1 LLKYRSN
8 GYILGAGTG
17 ASSLADKEVQD
28 MGIVFDA
35 AYSIYDVREALGH
48 QLLRLRYPPGDVP
61 RWKGDWGE
69 ESPLWNARLRM
80 KMGMDEKGSAGDHN
94 SSFYMSFD
102 DFCNVFRYLYVCKYY
117 TPTRWTEISLPGIW
131 QKANVGELE
140 KQQLQ
145 AQLTREMGQ
154 EDLQKAYQSKKLEV
168 QRLRAMTDSAG
179 GLPSIHNPACILE
192 NNPHYSFRIHR
203 PSDFRITVI
212 QYANNSR
219 EQLVIH
225 PISIIV
231 TKSQHPDEVY
241 RLEKLNKS
249 EIMYTT
255 GEPQSMKTVSL
266 YGSDVPPGLYVVL
279 VGAYMS
285 GMEGHFKISVITN
298 RKVEFSPVWPPAW
311 VLRTEKGEALDSIET
326 SLTLGSSSEQ
336 AKKRKKREEQAKNS
350 WVSRLWA
357 KAQSAVS
364 TTADYDLEEDDD
376 DLEKNKNDDDDDD

>member
-1 LLKYRSN
+1 MIDCMHAYLRYRSN

-35 AYSIYDVREALGH
+35 AYSIYDVREAQGH
-48 QLLRLRYPPGDVP
+48 QLLKLRYPPGDLP
-61 RWKGDWGE
+61 RWRGDWGE
-69 ESPLWNARLRM
+69 GSPLWNAKLRM
-80 KMGMDEKGSAGDHN
+80 KMGMKEGMKEGDN

-117 TPTRWTEISLPGIW
+117 TPTRWTEISLPGKW

-154 EDLQKAYQSKKLEV
+154 EDLQRAYQSKKLEV
-168 QRLRAMTDSAG
+168 QRVRAMMDSAG
-179 GLPSIHNPACILE
+179 GLPSTHNPACILE

-231 TKSQHPDEVY
+231 AKSQHPDEAY
-241 RLEKLNKS
+241 RLEQLNKS

-255 GEPQSMKTVSL
+255 GTHSTYS
-266 YGSDVPPGLYVVL
+266 
-279 VGAYMS
+279 
-285 GMEGHFKISVITN
+285 
-298 RKVEFSPVWPPAW
+298 
-311 VLRTEKGEALDSIET
+311 T
-326 SLTLGSSSEQ
+326 S
-336 AKKRKKREEQAKNS
+336 
-350 WVSRLWA
+350 
-357 KAQSAVS
+357 
-364 TTADYDLEEDDD
+364 
-376 DLEKNKNDDDDDD
+376 

>member
-1 LLKYRSN
+1 MTCSAVVVVVVSSLACIHSLIRLCDHLLIHVFIFNVSSIVIVILYICYNCDCMHAYLRYRSN

-35 AYSIYDVREALGH
+35 AYSIYDVREAQGH
-48 QLLRLRYPPGDVP
+48 QLLKLRYPPGDLP
-61 RWKGDWGE
+61 RWRGDWGE
-69 ESPLWNARLRM
+69 GSPLWNAKLRM
-80 KMGMDEKGSAGDHN
+80 KMGMKESMKEGDS

-154 EDLQKAYQSKKLEV
+154 EDLQRAYQSKKLEV
-168 QRLRAMTDSAG
+168 QRVRAMMDSAG
-179 GLPSIHNPACILE
+179 GLPSTHNPACILE

-231 TKSQHPDEVY
+231 AKSQHPDEAY
-241 RLEKLNKS
+241 RLEQLNKS

-255 GEPQSMKTVSL
+255 GTHSTYS
-266 YGSDVPPGLYVVL
+266 
-279 VGAYMS
+279 
-285 GMEGHFKISVITN
+285 N
-298 RKVEFSPVWPPAW
+298 
-311 VLRTEKGEALDSIET
+311 LRIP
-326 SLTLGSSSEQ
+326 LTHCTYF
-336 AKKRKKREEQAKNS
+336 
-350 WVSRLWA
+350 
-357 KAQSAVS
+357 
-364 TTADYDLEEDDD
+364 TTIL
-376 DLEKNKNDDDDDD
+376 

>member
-1 LLKYRSN
+1 
-8 GYILGAGTG
+8 
-17 ASSLADKEVQD
+17 

-35 AYSIYDVREALGH
+35 AYSIHDVREAQGH
-48 QLLRLRYPPGDVP
+48 QLLKLRYPPGDLP
-61 RWKGDWGE
+61 RWRGDWGE
-69 ESPLWNARLRM
+69 GSLLWNAKLRM
-80 KMGMDEKGSAGDHN
+80 KMGMKMKEDGGSVEGDN
-94 SSFYMSFD
+94 SCFYMSFD

-168 QRLRAMTDSAG
+168 QRVRAMMDSAG
-179 GLPSIHNPACILE
+179 GLPSNHNPACILE

-231 TKSQHPDEVY
+231 TKSKHPDEAY
-241 RLEKLNKS
+241 RLEQLNKS

-255 GEPQSMKTVSL
+255 GNLSVRTVRTL
-266 YGSDVPPGLYVVL
+266 MCV
-279 VGAYMS
+279 
-285 GMEGHFKISVITN
+285 N
-298 RKVEFSPVWPPAW
+298 
-311 VLRTEKGEALDSIET
+311 LRTQPT
-326 SLTLGSSSEQ
+326 HYTYV
-336 AKKRKKREEQAKNS
+336 R
-350 WVSRLWA
+350 
-357 KAQSAVS
+357 
-364 TTADYDLEEDDD
+364 TM
-376 DLEKNKNDDDDDD
+376 